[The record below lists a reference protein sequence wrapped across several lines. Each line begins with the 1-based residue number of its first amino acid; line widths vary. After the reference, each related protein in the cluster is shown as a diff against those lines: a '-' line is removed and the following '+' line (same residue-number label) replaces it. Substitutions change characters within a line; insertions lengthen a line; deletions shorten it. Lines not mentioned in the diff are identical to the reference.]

1 MQSRVQNI
9 SQSVNWPISQL
20 VIHYKSRFVF
30 QFTPQLANR
39 QLTVSGK
46 LTIVYASAA
55 ARRRGCVYVLHMFF
69 CFFFAFFHPPQ
80 RSAQPFL
87 RTAERIIVKLLP
99 NDSWENG
106 VSNAL
111 PKWELGPRII
121 FGG

>member
-30 QFTPQLANR
+30 QFTLQLANR

-46 LTIVYASAA
+46 LTIVYASAT

-69 CFFFAFFHPPQ
+69 FVFFLLFSIRHNEVHN
-80 RSAQPFL
+80 RS
-87 RTAERIIVKLLP
+87 
-99 NDSWENG
+99 
-106 VSNAL
+106 
-111 PKWELGPRII
+111 
-121 FGG
+121 